1 MSARARLAHRGP
13 GSSYPRGVEI
23 LFWLVPPV
31 VVTAVAMLWVSWLAR
46 HAHREVDHETAVRR
60 MGEAL
65 SEEGRRRRPTG
76 GYAPRVPQ
84 RDRSTGV
91 AVRRSRVGL
100 QTAQPAQAPGQALE
114 QERRA
119 G

>member
-1 MSARARLAHRGP
+1 
-13 GSSYPRGVEI
+13 VEI
-23 LFWLVPPV
+23 LLWLVPPV
-31 VVTAVAMLWVSWLAR
+31 VVTAVAMVWVTWLGR
-46 HAHREVDHETAVRR
+46 HSRREVDHEQAMRR
-60 MGEAL
+60 LGEAL
-65 SEEGRRRRPTG
+65 SEERRASHPTG

-91 AVRRSRVGL
+91 AVRRSRVTPPKEG
-100 QTAQPAQAPGQALE
+100 PR